1 VYRVLLGKLEG
12 MRPLGRTRR
21 RWMDKIRMVLWGEG
35 SVWGLV
41 GETRGKVI
49 TGGPSR
55 ICVDNI
61 TMDLW
66 GEGSVYRLGG

>member
-1 VYRVLLGKLEG
+1 
-12 MRPLGRTRR
+12 
-21 RWMDKIRMVLWGEG
+21 MDNIRMDLWGEG

-41 GETRGKVI
+41 GETRGKVN